1 MKLKHYLSKYGV
13 RLLVVAV
20 VIAALV
26 LIAAGLRGGRA
37 GLLKNADGTL
47 KAPVQKAA
55 TSVLNWME
63 GIYGYLYEY
72 DRIKE
77 ENNSLRAENAA
88 LRETAREYEELEE
101 ENRRLRTLYGWTEKH
116 TDYVLESAKVVA
128 WDTSNYTSAFTI
140 SKGESSGI
148 EIGDCV
154 VTEYQALVGQVVELG
169 TEWAVVRTIV
179 DVNMDL
185 GALVGSD
192 NYPAVVTG
200 EFSLM
205 KQGLTRAMYLSSGAQ
220 IFVDDEVLTSG
231 RGGTFPPRLLIGTV
245 TNVLTESGGQVTYGI
260 VTPACDLA
268 QLNQVFIIKDFT
280 VVE

>member
-13 RLLVVAV
+13 RLLVAAV
-20 VIAALV
+20 LIAALV
-26 LIAAGLRGGRA
+26 LGAAALRGGRA

-55 TSVLNWME
+55 SAILDWME

-77 ENNSLRAENAA
+77 ENNSLRAENAR
-88 LRETAREYEELEE
+88 LREAAREYEELEA
-101 ENRRLRTLYGWTEKH
+101 ENARLRSLYGWAEKH

-169 TEWAVVRTIV
+169 SEWAVVRTIV

-205 KQGLTRAMYLSSGAQ
+205 KQGLTRAMYLSSGAS

-231 RGGTFPPRLLIGTV
+231 RGGSFPPRLMIGTV
-245 TNVLTESGGQVTYGI
+245 TSVLTESGGQVTYGI
-260 VTPACDLA
+260 VTPACDLN
-268 QLNQVFIIKDFT
+268 QLSQVFIIKDFT